1 MLGLDEIA
9 AFCYFEI
16 SKSSMLDS
24 ELNTRFGQA
33 EQGQHV
39 ADDVVMQLATAIVSA
54 LQKAGYSAMV
64 LEKQQDTAFRQQL

>member
-1 MLGLDEIA
+1 
-9 AFCYFEI
+9 
-16 SKSSMLDS
+16 MLDS